1 MKYLPVMLMLS
12 FLLPTISFAQNN
24 TLEKKIGKLSQVSN
38 IPFSNCDKTYDDCGD
53 ELIWQIVRY
62 DKKAI
67 LPLIEKLGDSSWSNA
82 YYKEGNKEYR
92 LHTSVIAY
100 ITLNQVLAVPL
111 ASLSGM
117 QFDVL
122 VCGWYPHGML
132 AYLNNTSNMKKMKLA
147 IENYYRNTPLMRVAI
162 KKDKLNHCASDHGI
176 DGYYDREK
184 R

>member
-1 MKYLPVMLMLS
+1 MKYLLTCW
-12 FLLPTISFAQNN
+12 LLCSSTLSFAQNN
-24 TLEKKIGKLSQVSN
+24 TLEKKISKLSQVSN
-38 IPFSNCDKTYDDCGD
+38 IPFSNCNNTYNDCGD

-67 LPLIEKLGDSSWSNA
+67 LPLIEKLDDSSWSNA
-82 YYKEGNKEYR
+82 YYKEGKQEYR

-100 ITLNQVLAVPL
+100 ITLNQVLNIPL
-111 ASLSGM
+111 AKLSGM

-122 VCGWYPHGML
+122 VCGWYPLGMFS
-132 AYLNNTSNMKKMKLA
+132 YLNKPANMKKLKQS

-176 DGYYDREK
+176 DGYYDREI